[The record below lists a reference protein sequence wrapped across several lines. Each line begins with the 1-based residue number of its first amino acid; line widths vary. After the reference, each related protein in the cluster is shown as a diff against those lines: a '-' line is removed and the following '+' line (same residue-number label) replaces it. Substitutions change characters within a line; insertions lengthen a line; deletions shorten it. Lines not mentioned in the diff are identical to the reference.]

1 MIVHTTLA
9 PTRDGQA
16 YDLRVLRHAQLPFR
30 HTHTLTSSTSPLRSL
45 LPIVPLMMHI
55 LGHETGTLG
64 DIIASSYPYKERS
77 IGVFGV

>member
-30 HTHTLTSSTSPLRSL
+30 HTHTLT
-45 LPIVPLMMHI
+45 
-55 LGHETGTLG
+55 
-64 DIIASSYPYKERS
+64 
-77 IGVFGV
+77 